1 MLNDLRYSWAKY
13 PAVSASITMNTLFL
27 GCLLTM
33 AVMPFSTVIAGWLFY
48 LTGVSAALYVVT
60 HVKQILAA
68 KRLLILPILLLLMGC
83 INLVW
88 FSIYYQ
94 PDTVFT
100 DVYSAHRTAGH
111 AAILGAFIL
120 LAACHLPRGNQPV
133 VQFGSL
139 IICAMT
145 LAYALYQSIFHDMH
159 RVSLVFGPATSAAY
173 FMTFIGAL
181 SAQALLTL
189 NLRYKYYLYLI
200 HFLLVTSAIMLTQTR
215 AAIFVYPVV
224 GAMILLSEA
233 RHNKRKLL
241 KAVLGSMVTL
251 LLCITLFHDTIHK
264 RTNDLINDMRSY
276 SLNNSKTSVGA
287 RFAMVQSGVDAGL
300 AAPLGQSAE
309 QRAQEIEALA
319 QQTPAMT
326 GAMSYVNV
334 HLHNEIIEAFSL
346 KGWPGAVLIVLLYI
360 ALSYF
365 SIFVLRSHFSI
376 ALLFALLMFG
386 LSDVIL
392 FARDMLI
399 AWLVSFCLGM
409 TLTGKW
415 HSPRHSRY
423 PAPYTCNVKYDGY
436 NRN

>member
-1 MLNDLRYSWAKY
+1 MLNDLRYSGEKY
-13 PAVSASITMNTLFL
+13 PTVSASITMNTLFL

-33 AVMPFSTVIAGWLFY
+33 AVMPFSTVIAGGLFY
-48 LTGVSAALYVVT
+48 FTGVSAVLYVVT
-60 HVKQILAA
+60 HVKQILAI
-68 KRLLILPILLLLMGC
+68 KRLLILPALLLLTGC
-83 INLVW
+83 LNIIW
-88 FSIYYQ
+88 FSLYHQ
-94 PDTVFT
+94 SDTLFT
-100 DVYSAHRTAGH
+100 DVYSAYRTAGH

-120 LAACHLPRGNQPV
+120 LAACHLPRKNQPT

-139 IICAMT
+139 LICAMT
-145 LAYALYQSIFHDMH
+145 LAYAFYQSLFHDMH

-215 AAIFVYPVV
+215 AAIFVYPLV
-224 GAMILLSEA
+224 GAMILLSEV

-241 KAVLGSMVTL
+241 KAVLGSLVTL
-251 LLCITLFHDTIHK
+251 TLCIALFHDTIHK
-264 RTNDLINDMRSY
+264 RADDLINDMRSY

-287 RFAMVQSGVDAGL
+287 RFAMVQSGLDAGL

-309 QRAQEIEALA
+309 QRAEDITAIA

-326 GAMSYVNV
+326 GATSYLNV

-346 KGWPGAVLIVLLYI
+346 KGWPGALLIVLLYA

-365 SIFVLRSHFSI
+365 SIFMLRSHFSI

-392 FARDMLI
+392 FARDMLM
-399 AWLVSFCLGM
+399 AWLVTFCLGM

-415 HSPRHSRY
+415 HSQRQASPL
-423 PAPYTCNVKYDGY
+423 APDTHAT
-436 NRN
+436 